1 MLDDFLVSLDPRV
14 LKYGLQVLK
23 LLIWLVVLAA
33 VFTPLERLF
42 ALHPTK
48 IFRKGFLTD
57 LGYYFVSSF
66 VPALLL
72 SVPLGL
78 LAWSVHKFIPASFTS
93 MMGAL
98 PFGVRVAGSLVVGEI
113 GYYWGHRWSH
123 EIPLLWR
130 FHAVHH
136 SAEHIDYLVN
146 TRAHPVDMVFTRLCE
161 MIPMYVLGLT
171 SPLTRSGNLI
181 PVLVILLGTFWGFF
195 IHANV
200 KWRFGFLEW
209 LVATPG
215 FHHWHHTNDGPAYI
229 NKNYASMLP
238 GIDVLFGTMYLPKD
252 KTPGCYGI
260 DAPTPPR
267 LVEQLIEPFLL
278 WRKPAMP
285 VQKEVQIEQVAEEHA
300 TTVSARTHEDNLL
313 TSVQD

>member
-14 LKYGLQVLK
+14 LQYGLQMLK
-23 LLIWLVVLAA
+23 LCIWLVLLAA
-33 VFTPLERLF
+33 IFTPLEQLF
-42 ALHPTK
+42 ALHPSK
-48 IFRKGFLTD
+48 IFRKGFVTD

-66 VPALLL
+66 VPALFL
-72 SVPLGL
+72 SVPLGFV
-78 LAWSVHKFIPASFTS
+78 AWCVHRFIPASFIS
-93 MMGAL
+93 MMAGL
-98 PFGVRVAGSLVVGEI
+98 PFIVRVAGALVVGEI

-123 EIPLLWR
+123 EIPFLWR
-130 FHAVHH
+130 FHAIHH

-146 TRAHPVDMVFTRLCE
+146 TRTHPVDMVFTRLCE

-171 SPLTRSGNLI
+171 SPLTASGSLI
-181 PVLVILLGTFWGFF
+181 PVLVLLLGTFWGFF

-260 DAPTPPR
+260 DAPMPPGLVR
-267 LVEQLIEPFLL
+267 QLVEPFVFRPENPDSISVEVKTEDAAGQSLADMSRGEKDESL
-278 WRKPAMP
+278 TG
-285 VQKEVQIEQVAEEHA
+285 VQG
-300 TTVSARTHEDNLL
+300 
-313 TSVQD
+313 